1 MRAAPSQT
9 VFDLLGIA
17 QRNLPAARPSSGS
30 PRRAD
35 FGFDWR
41 GANCWLLS
49 PWLSRTDNTVET
61 HHMTDPLDLSL
72 LAFENAPIG
81 LVVTESRIIKGCN
94 PTFAEMFG
102 YEVADLLEQSFA
114 ILYPSMEEF
123 ERIRDVGV
131 EPLKRTNRYSDE
143 RIMARKN
150 GSLFW
155 CRVRGHSLTRDD
167 DPLRRAVWSFADL
180 SETRN
185 VLNLSGRERQIV
197 MHLGEGRTSK
207 EIARMLDISPRTVE
221 SYRARLLKKYN
232 AHNVAELLSHLSSMP
247 G

>member
-1 MRAAPSQT
+1 
-9 VFDLLGIA
+9 
-17 QRNLPAARPSSGS
+17 
-30 PRRAD
+30 
-35 FGFDWR
+35 
-41 GANCWLLS
+41 
-49 PWLSRTDNTVET
+49 
-61 HHMTDPLDLSL
+61 MTDPDDIALM
-72 LAFENAPIG
+72 AFQNAPIG
-81 LVVTESRIIKGCN
+81 LVVTESRVIKGCN
-94 PTFAEMFG
+94 PVFAQMFG
-102 YEVADLLEQSFA
+102 YAAEELIEQSFA

-143 RIMARKN
+143 RIMARKSGN
-150 GSLFW
+150 LFW

>member
-1 MRAAPSQT
+1 MIDP
-9 VFDLLGIA
+9 
-17 QRNLPAARPSSGS
+17 NE
-30 PRRAD
+30 
-35 FGFDWR
+35 
-41 GANCWLLS
+41 LS
-49 PWLSRTDNTVET
+49 V
-61 HHMTDPLDLSL
+61 
-72 LAFENAPIG
+72 LAFQNAPIG
-81 LVVTESRIIKGCN
+81 LVVTESRVIKGCN
-94 PTFAEMFG
+94 PAFAEMFG
-102 YEVADLLEQSFA
+102 YEVDELIDQSFA
-114 ILYPSMEEF
+114 ILYPSLEEF

-143 RIMARKN
+143 RIMARKS
-150 GSLFW
+150 GALFW

-221 SYRARLLKKYN
+221 SYRARLLKKCN

>member
-1 MRAAPSQT
+1 M
-9 VFDLLGIA
+9 I
-17 QRNLPAARPSSGS
+17 
-30 PRRAD
+30 
-35 FGFDWR
+35 
-41 GANCWLLS
+41 
-49 PWLSRTDNTVET
+49 
-61 HHMTDPLDLSL
+61 DPDDLSAM
-72 LAFENAPIG
+72 AFQNAPIG

-94 PTFAEMFG
+94 PAFADMFG
-102 YEVADLLEQSFA
+102 YAVEELLEQSFA

-150 GSLFW
+150 GTLFW

-207 EIARMLDISPRTVE
+207 EIARTLDISPRTVE

>member
-1 MRAAPSQT
+1 M
-9 VFDLLGIA
+9 I
-17 QRNLPAARPSSGS
+17 
-30 PRRAD
+30 
-35 FGFDWR
+35 
-41 GANCWLLS
+41 
-49 PWLSRTDNTVET
+49 
-61 HHMTDPLDLSL
+61 DPVDLSVI
-72 LAFENAPIG
+72 AFQNAPIG
-81 LVVTESRIIKGCN
+81 LVVTESRVIKGCN
-94 PTFAEMFG
+94 PAFAEMFG
-102 YEVADLLEQSFA
+102 YAVEELLEQSFA

-150 GSLFW
+150 GTLFW

-207 EIARMLDISPRTVE
+207 EIARTLDISPRTVE

>member
-1 MRAAPSQT
+1 M
-9 VFDLLGIA
+9 I
-17 QRNLPAARPSSGS
+17 
-30 PRRAD
+30 
-35 FGFDWR
+35 
-41 GANCWLLS
+41 
-49 PWLSRTDNTVET
+49 
-61 HHMTDPLDLSL
+61 DPDDLSAM
-72 LAFENAPIG
+72 AFQNAPIG

-94 PTFAEMFG
+94 PAFADMFG
-102 YEVADLLEQSFA
+102 YAVKDLLEQSFA

-123 ERIRDVGV
+123 ERIRNVGV

-150 GSLFW
+150 GTLFW

-207 EIARMLDISPRTVE
+207 EIARTLDISPRTVE

-247 G
+247 D

>member
-1 MRAAPSQT
+1 
-9 VFDLLGIA
+9 
-17 QRNLPAARPSSGS
+17 
-30 PRRAD
+30 
-35 FGFDWR
+35 
-41 GANCWLLS
+41 
-49 PWLSRTDNTVET
+49 
-61 HHMTDPLDLSL
+61 MTDPTDLSV
-72 LAFENAPIG
+72 LAFHNAPIG
-81 LVVTESRIIKGCN
+81 LVVTESRVIKSCN
-94 PTFAEMFG
+94 PAFADMFG
-102 YEVADLLEQSFA
+102 YGVAELLEQSFA
-114 ILYPSMEEF
+114 ILYPSIEEF

-207 EIARMLDISPRTVE
+207 EIARTLDISPRTVE

>member
-1 MRAAPSQT
+1 
-9 VFDLLGIA
+9 
-17 QRNLPAARPSSGS
+17 
-30 PRRAD
+30 
-35 FGFDWR
+35 
-41 GANCWLLS
+41 
-49 PWLSRTDNTVET
+49 
-61 HHMTDPLDLSL
+61 MTEPQDISE

-81 LVVTESRIIKGCN
+81 LVVTESRVIKGCN
-94 PTFAEMFG
+94 PAFAGMFG
-102 YEVADLLEQSFA
+102 YTVDELVNQSFA
-114 ILYPSMEEF
+114 ILYPSLEEF

-150 GSLFW
+150 GTLFW
-155 CRVRGHSLTRDD
+155 CRVRGHSLTPDD

-232 AHNVAELLSHLSSMP
+232 AHNVAELLSHLSTMP
-247 G
+247 S

>member
-1 MRAAPSQT
+1 
-9 VFDLLGIA
+9 
-17 QRNLPAARPSSGS
+17 
-30 PRRAD
+30 
-35 FGFDWR
+35 
-41 GANCWLLS
+41 
-49 PWLSRTDNTVET
+49 
-61 HHMTDPLDLSL
+61 MTDPDDLAV
-72 LAFENAPIG
+72 LAFQHAPIG
-81 LVVTESRIIKGCN
+81 LVITESRIIKGCN
-94 PTFAEMFG
+94 PAFAQMFG
-102 YEVADLLEQSFA
+102 YTVEDLLEQSFA
-114 ILYPSMEEF
+114 ILYPSLEEF

-143 RIMARKN
+143 RIMARRN

-167 DPLRRAVWSFADL
+167 DPRKRAVWSFADL

-207 EIARMLDISPRTVE
+207 EIARTLDISPRTVE
-221 SYRARLLKKYN
+221 NYRARLLKKYN

-247 G
+247 S